1 MENRRPSEL
10 SLPYGR
16 VAKWGIVASVVAT
29 GVFLLA
35 APWSPVRLA
44 ARALDAAPEV
54 RAVLPRG
61 VGALP
66 TAAEVG
72 RHAVKEVLGQEG
84 RVDHRRVHDHEWLRV
99 APELGIELSREWGA
113 LFPELGAEL
122 SREWGRV
129 LPELSAELSR
139 GWTTTA
145 PELRREM
152 RRELRGLRVEIAPSW
167 PAVVVGGG

>member
-16 VAKWGIVASVVAT
+16 IAMWGIAVSVVVT
-29 GVFLLA
+29 GAFLLV
-35 APWSPVRLA
+35 APCSPARLA
-44 ARALDAAPEV
+44 ARALDVAPEV
-54 RAVLPRG
+54 RAVLPPG
-61 VGALP
+61 VRSLP
-66 TAAEVG
+66 TAAEMG
-72 RHAVKEVLGQEG
+72 RHAVEEVLGQKG
-84 RVDHRRVHDHEWLRV
+84 RVDHEHDWLRV
-99 APELGIELSREWGA
+99 APELGIELSREWSV
-113 LFPELGAEL
+113 LFPELGAEI

-139 GWTTTA
+139 EWTTMA

-167 PAVVVGGG
+167 PAIVVGGG